1 MIKSLTF
8 TGEFGY
14 ITDKIPEPECPV
26 RGYFGK
32 RKNSSYRL
40 REFSESEKEEIK
52 KYEKD
57 YKEWKKHK
65 NDYAN
70 PNLVKNLLNRK
81 FEFEAGKINIIF
93 GPNASGK
100 TTMIKAIAGN
110 AGCKDGYPTLLEP
123 LSIRSF
129 YEETTQENFR
139 KTLNKMMKN
148 SAIIEWDGVPVYYDN
163 FADRMTRSH
172 SSIGDLCGS
181 VLGDSIAT
189 EIQYILRKDKNSLG
203 QNSIY
208 LINRLLDIAQNH
220 LSFKD
225 IFSKYVNE
233 DGTKKSFNVNDTWA
247 DAYNVQLDYYM
258 GFENSCK
265 SLPGTFL
272 FDELDKSLDIF
283 NIYNLYVNVLP
294 EFVKKTGVQVIII
307 SHSPLVLM
315 NKIRNSDMYNFIS
328 IDEDYTKTCIEKL
341 TELF

>member
-1 MIKSLTF
+1 MVKSLTF

-32 RKNSSYRL
+32 NSYRF
-40 REFSESEKEEIK
+40 REFSESEKEAIK
-52 KYEKD
+52 KYEEK

-70 PNLVKNLLNRK
+70 PHLVKNLLNRK
-81 FEFEAGKINIIF
+81 FEFEEGKINIIF

-110 AGCKDGYPTLLEP
+110 AGCEDGYPTLLGP
-123 LSIRSF
+123 LDIRQF
-129 YEETTQENFR
+129 DEETTQENFR
-139 KTLNKMMKN
+139 KTLDKKMKN

-163 FADRMTRSH
+163 FADRMARSRG
-172 SSIGDLCGS
+172 SIGDLCGS
-181 VLGDSIAT
+181 VLGDSIET
-189 EIQYILRKDKNSLG
+189 EIQYIIGKDKISLG

-208 LINRLLDIAQNH
+208 LINRLFAIAQNH

-233 DGTKKSFNVNDTWA
+233 DGTKKSFKVNDTWA
-247 DAYNVQLDYYM
+247 AAYNVQLDYYM
-258 GFENSCK
+258 GFENSCEN
-265 SLPGTFL
+265 LPGTFL

-315 NKIRNSDMYNFIS
+315 NKIRNNDMYNFIS
-328 IDEDYTKTCIEKL
+328 IDEDYTKTCVEKL
-341 TELF
+341 SELF

>member
-1 MIKSLTF
+1 MVKSLTF

-26 RGYFGK
+26 RGYFGFG
-32 RKNSSYRL
+32 KNSYRF
-40 REFSESEKEEIK
+40 REFSESEKEAIK
-52 KYEKD
+52 KYEEK

-70 PNLVKNLLNRK
+70 PHLVKNLLNRK
-81 FEFEAGKINIIF
+81 FEFEEGKINIIF

-110 AGCKDGYPTLLEP
+110 AGCEDGYPTLLGP
-123 LSIRSF
+123 LDIRKF
-129 YEETTQENFR
+129 DEETTQENFR
-139 KTLNKMMKN
+139 KTLDKKMKN
-148 SAIIEWDGVPVYYDN
+148 SATIEWDGVPVYYDN
-163 FADRMTRSH
+163 FADRIARSRG
-172 SSIGDLCGS
+172 SIGDLCGS
-181 VLGDSIAT
+181 VLGDSIET
-189 EIQYILRKDKNSLG
+189 EIQYILGKDKISLG

-208 LINRLLDIAQNH
+208 LINRLFAIAQNH

-233 DGTKKSFNVNDTWA
+233 DGTKKSFKVNDTWA

-258 GFENSCK
+258 GFENSCEN
-265 SLPGTFL
+265 LPGTFL

-294 EFVKKTGVQVIII
+294 EFVNKTGVQVIII

-315 NKIRNSDMYNFIS
+315 NKIRNNDMYNFIS
-328 IDEDYTKTCIEKL
+328 VDEDYTKTCVEKL
-341 TELF
+341 SELF

>member
-1 MIKSLTF
+1 MVKSLTF

-32 RKNSSYRL
+32 NSSYRP
-40 REFSESEKEEIK
+40 RDFSESEKEEIK
-52 KYEKD
+52 KYEKE

-65 NDYAN
+65 NEYAN
-70 PNLVKNLLNRK
+70 PHLVKNLLNRK
-81 FEFEAGKINIIF
+81 FEFEAGKINVIF

-129 YEETTQENFR
+129 YEETSQENFR

-163 FADRMTRSH
+163 FADRMNRPH

-189 EIQYILRKDKNSLG
+189 EIQYIIGKDKISLG

-315 NKIRNSDMYNFIS
+315 NKIRNNDMYNFIS